1 MTGNVGIIAEMLV
14 VFYLVKQT
22 GAILEE
28 GSMALLIEVAEQ
40 ANGIRNILV

>member
-1 MTGNVGIIAEMLV
+1 MMTGNVGIIAEMLF

-28 GSMALLIEVAEQ
+28 GSMALLIEVAMQVSET
-40 ANGIRNILV
+40 RN